1 MVSSYLS
8 FFFGLLRAPAV
19 YCLRAACL
27 ACLAFITSWRKANSC
42 WPSNQIRC
50 WVRCPARVS
59 GFSIVESSQVFVLLL
74 LLVLPLI
81 ALAWAPPKTYQA
93 DLLHHRCQLHQQLRQ
108 QSAQRPWLP
117 RVAPEPG
124 SRTLGS
130 PKGSGRFTRSLW
142 RERVPSHGLT
152 CHMENC
158 RPRYPQTRFPETRI
172 PKRVGALVVTI

>member
-1 MVSSYLS
+1 MLGSM
-8 FFFGLLRAPAV
+8 P
-19 YCLRAACL
+19 
-27 ACLAFITSWRKANSC
+27 
-42 WPSNQIRC
+42 
-50 WVRCPARVS
+50 RVS

-93 DLLHHRCQLHQQLRQ
+93 DLLHHRRQLHQQLRQ

-130 PKGSGRFTRSLW
+130 PKGSGASL
-142 RERVPSHGLT
+142 EVCGENGSL
-152 CHMENC
+152 HM
-158 RPRYPQTRFPETRI
+158 
-172 PKRVGALVVTI
+172 V